1 MRTLSIQGLPDKR
14 RQKVLVHDWPEPEG
28 PTGNEVKTAD
38 DLLWDNKRHGT
49 QSANWRQL
57 RSQR

>member
-28 PTGNEVKTAD
+28 PTGNEVKTETIYSGI
-38 DLLWDNKRHGT
+38 NKRYRT
-49 QSANWRQL
+49 ESTDWRKL

>member
-28 PTGNEVKTAD
+28 PTGNEVKTETIYSR
-38 DLLWDNKRHGT
+38 DNKRH
-49 QSANWRQL
+49 
-57 RSQR
+57 